1 MLFSDVTKVSREK
14 WSKFLLAALEYFS
27 FYSKE
32 IKCNQWTAETH
43 RRWWNENNVRLFA
56 SRSQLLLSGLAL
68 HAVRLPP
75 LESTDRHPRGMV
87 RGVPTSRRVHHALS
101 AETKATLEHLC
112 YTLPVMILDT

>member
-68 HAVRLPP
+68 LHAVRLPP
-75 LESTDRHPRGMV
+75 LEYR
-87 RGVPTSRRVHHALS
+87 PTPSGHGEGCTH
-101 AETKATLEHLC
+101 
-112 YTLPVMILDT
+112 